1 MERQISA
8 TKAYEESEDVGR
20 NPSENP
26 TRAMTEFR

>member
-20 NPSENP
+20 NPSENA
-26 TRAMTEFR
+26 TLGT